1 MVRINDLPNNV
12 LRLILYYAGA
22 TLGETLY
29 QWKAK
34 LPLVAVC
41 RTWTK
46 LAQDFVFHEVYVEVD
61 DSHSHSRPSWT
72 SNAKL
77 IISRGCI
84 LKARRL
90 TISLAYLITPEC
102 LQTIA
107 LELLQLDCVDWQHV
121 NALTIASPFT
131 AHEYYLH
138 IAETE
143 EASDEDIA
151 HTMKYFARNLRNVVG
166 LKLGHYKSESR
177 GNYICASFA
186 TLYGGQ
192 LQVHKASKYILF
204 NSVDFF
210 RNIKVLEL
218 TLDSSAARVLPCIC
232 GETLR
237 VLKLYDVPRNFA
249 WHHFRYDIFD
259 RPIVFHRLT
268 ILHLYFDAS
277 GTDLT
282 ESEIQDKVV
291 SGAHCCDQLSFPALR
306 ELVINNCTPD
316 CDLLY
321 ADLPFPELK
330 NVYLCGSVNSIRH
343 CCRLKLTWVRD
354 LHVDVFTN
362 NLSDATDFYGVTNH
376 LFTNIRIGRAAVLN
390 VCSTKF
396 ILDPELIRWV
406 NLTHLSIARVDYTAI
421 CKSIGR
427 LPNLA
432 EFLIN
437 NLEFGDTTIDGFSA
451 DSLLFNSVDP
461 MLAWGAKLTT
471 VSMCELYMDYPVSV
485 CVGGIQALILHAG
498 ALKKLSVP
506 ESTEKLILEFI
517 DVNKDRHPHLAN
529 IQLDWA
535 EALVGYPR
543 GCAAQNILNTCLS
556 IQGIMFNSCAYSD
569 WGCKCAAQRTIAS
582 CFNNCPDDD
591 GRIAQEGQ
599 VKVYCNA
606 AMRDEEQKL
615 LVASQSQAAKTS
627 TAAPAKAKAVPS
639 SVEVVSSVA
648 ETVEK
653 GSAALTMTQAAL
665 GTTQSLGKVDRANH
679 GSMTIAVD
687 NSAVLRGV
695 SNLVAVFAVG
705 IMLA

>member
-1 MVRINDLPNNV
+1 MARINDLPNNV
-12 LRLILYYAGA
+12 LKLILYYAGA

-29 QWKAK
+29 KWKAK

-46 LAQDFVFHEVYVEVD
+46 LAQDFVFYQVYVEVD

-84 LKARRL
+84 LKAKRL
-90 TISLAYLITPEC
+90 TIILAYLITPEC

-107 LELLQLDCVDWQHV
+107 LELLQLDRVDWQHI
-121 NALTIASPFT
+121 NALTIASPS
-131 AHEYYLH
+131 AVHEYSKY

-151 HTMKYFARNLRNVVG
+151 RTMKYFAQNLRNVVG

-177 GNYICASFA
+177 GNYICASLA
-186 TLYGGQ
+186 TVYGGQ
-192 LQVHKASKYILF
+192 LLTHRASEYILF
-204 NSVDFF
+204 NSVVFS
-210 RNIKVLEL
+210 RNIRVLEVR
-218 TLDSSAARVLPCIC
+218 LDSSAARVLPSIC
-232 GETLR
+232 GETLK
-237 VLKLYDVPRNFA
+237 VLKLYNVPRNFA
-249 WHHFRYDIFD
+249 WHHFRYDIFV
-259 RPIVFHRLT
+259 RPIVFHQLT
-268 ILHLYFDAS
+268 ILHLYFNAS

-306 ELVINNCTPD
+306 KLVINHCTPD

-330 NVYLCGSVNSIRH
+330 NVYLCGSVNNIRH

-376 LFTNIRIGRAAVLN
+376 LFTNIRIGRTALLSVY
-390 VCSTKF
+390 STEF

-421 CKSIGR
+421 CKSVGR

-437 NLEFGDTTIDGFSA
+437 NLEFDNTATDRFSA
-451 DSLLFNSVDP
+451 DSLLFNSADP
-461 MLAWGAKLTT
+461 MLAWGAKLTRL
-471 VSMCELYMDYPVSV
+471 SMCELYMDYSVSV

-498 ALKKLSVP
+498 ALKTLSVP
-506 ESTEKLILEFI
+506 ESTEQLILEFI
-517 DVNKDRHPHLAN
+517 DVNKDRAVPS
-529 IQLDWA
+529 A

-556 IQGIMFNSCAYSD
+556 TQGIMFNSCAYSD

-615 LVASQSQAAKTS
+615 LVASQGQAAKTS
-627 TAAPAKAKAVPS
+627 TAAPARAKAVPS

-653 GSAALTMTQAAL
+653 GSAALTMAQAAL

-695 SNLVAVFAVG
+695 SNLFAVFAVG

>member
-1 MVRINDLPNNV
+1 MARINDLPNNI
-12 LRLILYYAGA
+12 LGLILYYAAA
-22 TLGETLY
+22 TPDRMLHV
-29 QWKAK
+29 WKAK

-46 LAQDFVFHEVYVEVD
+46 LAVATVFCEVYVEVD
-61 DSHSHSRPSWT
+61 DTFSNNRPSWT
-72 SNAKL
+72 SNAGFL
-77 IISRGCI
+77 ISRGCI
-84 LKARRL
+84 LKAMHL
-90 TISLAYLITPEC
+90 TIRLVDHITPEC
-102 LQTIA
+102 LRTIA
-107 LELLQLDCVDWQHV
+107 LEILQLDCVDWQHI
-121 NALTIASPFT
+121 NALTISGPST
-131 AHEYYLH
+131 VHEYHLQ
-138 IAETE
+138 IADIE

-151 HTMKYFARNLRNVVG
+151 HTMKYFAQNLRNVVG
-166 LKLGHYKSESR
+166 LEQAYPESSESR
-177 GNYICASFA
+177 RSYICGRFSSV
-186 TLYGGQ
+186 YGRQ
-192 LQVHKASKYILF
+192 LQIHRVNYWIPHGF
-204 NSVDFF
+204 VDFS
-210 RNIKVLEL
+210 RNIRVLEL
-218 TLDSSAARVLPCIC
+218 TLDSSAGCILPSIC

-306 ELVINNCTPD
+306 KLVINHCTPD

-343 CCRLKLTWVRD
+343 CCRLKLTWVRA

-529 IQLDWA
+529 IQLDW
-535 EALVGYPR
+535 GRNFFYP
-543 GCAAQNILNTCLS
+543 I
-556 IQGIMFNSCAYSD
+556 YS
-569 WGCKCAAQRTIAS
+569 
-582 CFNNCPDDD
+582 
-591 GRIAQEGQ
+591 
-599 VKVYCNA
+599 
-606 AMRDEEQKL
+606 
-615 LVASQSQAAKTS
+615 
-627 TAAPAKAKAVPS
+627 
-639 SVEVVSSVA
+639 
-648 ETVEK
+648 
-653 GSAALTMTQAAL
+653 
-665 GTTQSLGKVDRANH
+665 
-679 GSMTIAVD
+679 
-687 NSAVLRGV
+687 
-695 SNLVAVFAVG
+695 
-705 IMLA
+705 

>member
-1 MVRINDLPNNV
+1 MACINGLPNTV

-22 TLGETLY
+22 TLGKTLY
-29 QWKAK
+29 EWKAK

-46 LAQDFVFHEVYVEVD
+46 LAQDFVFYQVYVEVD

-121 NALTIASPFT
+121 NALTIASPS
-131 AHEYYLH
+131 AEHEYYLH
-138 IAETE
+138 ITETE

-177 GNYICASFA
+177 GNYICASLA
-186 TLYGGQ
+186 TIYGGQ
-192 LQVHKASKYILF
+192 LQTHRASEYILF
-204 NSVDFF
+204 NSVDFS
-210 RNIKVLEL
+210 RNIKVLEVR
-218 TLDSSAARVLPCIC
+218 LDSSAARVLPSIC
-232 GETLR
+232 GETLK
-237 VLKLYDVPRNFA
+237 VLKLYNVPRNFA
-249 WHHFRYDIFD
+249 WHHFRYDIFV
-259 RPIVFHRLT
+259 RPIVFHQLA

-306 ELVINNCTPD
+306 KLVINHCTPD

-421 CKSIGR
+421 CKSVGR

-437 NLEFGDTTIDGFSA
+437 NLEFDNTAIDRFSA
-451 DSLLFNSVDP
+451 DSLLFNSADP
-461 MLAWGAKLTT
+461 MLAWGAKLTRL
-471 VSMCELYMDYPVSV
+471 SMCELYMDYSVSV

-498 ALKKLSVP
+498 ALKTLSVP
-506 ESTEKLILEFI
+506 ESTEQLILEFI
-517 DVNKDRHPHLAN
+517 DVNKDR
-529 IQLDWA
+529 
-535 EALVGYPR
+535 
-543 GCAAQNILNTCLS
+543 
-556 IQGIMFNSCAYSD
+556 D

-627 TAAPAKAKAVPS
+627 TAAPARAKAVPS

-653 GSAALTMTQAAL
+653 GSAALTMAQAAL

-695 SNLVAVFAVG
+695 SNLFAVFAVG